1 MTKLRLLGVTVLA
14 ASGIA
19 GSAMAGTRYIS
30 IPTRVGNGADALVR
44 MTNPTSTL
52 GSSDQIP
59 IRYQLSPAYGD
70 KTYLRFDLSAA
81 GITDPTRISAAK
93 LECTLR
99 DVSANAV
106 VVTLRVH
113 ALHEADDNWTE
124 KSTGGIT
131 WNNAPANNTAN
142 GRDMIIGTSS
152 GQCQLLGKFSISLA
166 PPPPSV
172 PTYYTPNGHS
182 YTFTAANVNSFLKT
196 DTDGIVS
203 FALTSETSTGNSH
216 MFVSKEYAVARPYDP
231 PPTLSLEVD
240 EPSHANVAMT
250 PTDSAYIRDAAPD
263 TADSTSLGVRHA
275 PAGGKDKSY
284 LRFDLPA
291 VGVSDWTR
299 VSSARLT
306 IRLDNL
312 TDKAKPKQIRVFGLH
327 EAYDDWSGA
336 TTTWNNATA
345 NTSKLS
351 DAIDAGK
358 GVLLGTFTVPDSAA
372 RHTYYQCTFDCD
384 RLPDFLTQE
393 TDGSLTLVLAAG
405 TYSAVWNM
413 HSFHGRTSA
422 SPPSLTLSLSPPA
435 GTLMLFR

>member
-124 KSTGGIT
+124 KGTGGIT

-142 GRDMIIGTSS
+142 GRDMVIGSSS
-152 GQCQLLGKFSISLA
+152 GQCQLMGKFSISLA

-250 PTDSAYIRDAAPD
+250 PVADASIVDSDKNVANGSVAVRYAPSGWNQKSYIRFDFRAANV
-263 TADSTSLGVRHA
+263 T
-275 PAGGKDKSY
+275 
-284 LRFDLPA
+284 
-291 VGVSDWTR
+291 DWSR
-299 VSSARLT
+299 VSSARFG
-306 IRLDNL
+306 IRLNDVSDN
-312 TDKAKPKQIRVFGLH
+312 AKPKQIRVFGLH
-327 EAYDDWSGA
+327 EAYDDW
-336 TTTWNNATA
+336 
-345 NTSKLS
+345 
-351 DAIDAGK
+351 
-358 GVLLGTFTVPDSAA
+358 
-372 RHTYYQCTFDCD
+372 
-384 RLPDFLTQE
+384 
-393 TDGSLTLVLAAG
+393 TDGVIT
-405 TYSAVWNM
+405 
-413 HSFHGRTSA
+413 
-422 SPPSLTLSLSPPA
+422 
-435 GTLMLFR
+435 